1 MGKCPD
7 GYKMTSHGCIDKPT
21 TDTCPDGMETIRGGC
36 RYIIPKGGKIKPK
49 PTNINP
55 PVSGP
60 GPHYVSE
67 MIEPHFPTP
76 ECFVAGTKVIMK
88 NAPDKNIED
97 IKVGEE
103 VLSYNV
109 YSKQLEPKKV
119 IELFTQTHDL
129 KDGDITV
136 KIRFNNGT
144 ITHNTIANPF
154 LSKNKG
160 FVAVDADRSNKLHS
174 WVKTSNY
181 NKDTKKLNI
190 NDLLFS
196 YNEETGKLN
205 EAKVEKIELIMVPG
219 IRTYDI
225 TVQDNHTFFANGILT
240 HNSGEGGIH
249 GSWCQCQCDCS
260 PYCEDPFDGGLL
272 GTSGEGIGFFCSGG
286 DGTCH
291 SCVTLPDGNTYS
303 CLGAC
308 QFYNNISAGGGLQ
321 PGNNT
326 FCASAAPGINMDYP
340 NNPSNVY
347 DAYCA

>member
-88 NAPDKNIED
+88 NGPDKNIED

-119 IELFTQTHDL
+119 IELFTQ

-196 YNEETGKLN
+196 YNEETGNITLQAN
-205 EAKVEKIELIMVPG
+205 EKVILQGQAVNVKANNSVSIISDKTIDCIARNNYNIYASIIDIVDSVQTSQMLDPGSAINSFLGGNITAHELRMAF
-219 IRTYDI
+219 RTWI
-225 TVQDNHTFFANGILT
+225 
-240 HNSGEGGIH
+240 
-249 GSWCQCQCDCS
+249 
-260 PYCEDPFDGGLL
+260 
-272 GTSGEGIGFFCSGG
+272 SGG
-286 DGTCH
+286 GT
-291 SCVTLPDGNTYS
+291 
-303 CLGAC
+303 
-308 QFYNNISAGGGLQ
+308 
-321 PGNNT
+321 
-326 FCASAAPGINMDYP
+326 
-340 NNPSNVY
+340 
-347 DAYCA
+347 